1 MNNLSTTTTQ
11 DLKKFIESESFKIL
25 VIAGNKS
32 FYKAGLKIFK
42 FKKKNLNFFKKKPIQ
57 ILMN

>member
-11 DLKKFIESESFKIL
+11 DLKKFIESESFKKIL

-32 FYKAGLKIFK
+32 FYKAGLKNFFLN
-42 FKKKNLNFFKKKPIQ
+42 FKKKI
-57 ILMN
+57 

>member
-11 DLKKFIESESFKIL
+11 DLKKFIESESFKKIL

-32 FYKAGLKIFK
+32 FYKAGLK
-42 FKKKNLNFFKKKPIQ
+42 NFFKF
-57 ILMN
+57 